1 MDKKNIL
8 HHLKEQAQKA
18 GQKVSKMAKEIA
30 DDSGLST
37 KEGREE
43 LLKRTKELAN
53 KTKESIQETA
63 IRGASAAKKKVNKSI
78 ETVQKKGNQLKEA
91 INKRIERDVG
101 VNSKEEINNEN
112 SLVTKP
118 NKTNHSERSHQN
130 KQKHTTT
137 IVSTITGIAIATAGI
152 TSGLYNTKSPSKNT
166 IHYKPSSEH
175 CAIYSLEEEY
185 NMMTDCIYKNKYQ
198 HSNVVGYCADH
209 IKTSACN
216 TQKERNQSGYST
228 KTYQQ
233 NVETHCAFFS
243 LEQEYH
249 LMNICVES
257 CDGNTSRC
265 SEEIRLFECSER
277 NTYDEA
283 ERKAQ
288 SCPIRDNNY
297 YYR

>member
-1 MDKKNIL
+1 MNKKNIL
-8 HHLKEQAQKA
+8 NHLKEQAQKA
-18 GQKVSKMAKEIA
+18 GQKVAKAAKEIA

-43 LLKRTKELAN
+43 LLKRTKDLAN
-53 KTKESIQETA
+53 KTKASIQETA
-63 IRGASAAKKKVNKSI
+63 LHGASVAKKNIDKSI
-78 ETVQKKGNQLKEA
+78 ETVQKKSNQLKEA
-91 INKRIERDVG
+91 IKKQKEKKFG
-101 VNSKEEINNEN
+101 ANSKE
-112 SLVTKP
+112 
-118 NKTNHSERSHQN
+118 KTNRSKKNHQN

-137 IVSTITGIAIATAGI
+137 IVGAIAGVAIATAGI
-152 TSGLYNTKSPSKNT
+152 VSGVHNTKSPSKNA
-166 IHYKPSSEH
+166 ILYKPSSEH
-175 CAIYSLEEEY
+175 CAIYSLEQEY

-249 LMNICVES
+249 LMNICVKS

>member
-1 MDKKNIL
+1 MKKKNIL
-8 HHLKEQAQKA
+8 DHLKAQAQKA
-18 GQKVSKMAKEIA
+18 GQKVAKAAKEIA

-43 LLKRTKELAN
+43 LLKRTKDLAN
-53 KTKESIQETA
+53 KTKASIQETA
-63 IRGASAAKKKVNKSI
+63 LHGASVAKKNVDKSI
-78 ETVQKKGNQLKEA
+78 ETVQKKSNQLKEA
-91 INKRIERDVG
+91 IKKQKDKKAGE
-101 VNSKEEINNEN
+101 NSKEKTSKGNSSITKSNE
-112 SLVTKP
+112 
-118 NKTNHSERSHQN
+118 TNRSKKSHQN
-130 KQKHTTT
+130 KQKHTAT
-137 IVSTITGIAIATAGI
+137 IVGAIAGIAIATAGI
-152 TSGLYNTKSPSKNT
+152 VSEFREHEIS
-166 IHYKPSSEH
+166 SSEH
-175 CAIYSLEEEY
+175 CAIYSLEQEY
-185 NMMTDCIYKNKYQ
+185 NMMRDCIYKNQYRQ
-198 HSNVVGYCADH
+198 SNVVGYCADH

-277 NTYDEA
+277 ITYNEA
-283 ERKAQ
+283 ERKAE